1 MDGWVMTAAQIQAA
15 AEQLS
20 RDPTGHSLKDV
31 FRMIA
36 QLAERVA
43 ELEARRS
50 TLSLKQKP

>member
-1 MDGWVMTAAQIQAA
+1 MTAAQIQAA

-36 QLAERVA
+36 QLAECVA
-43 ELEARRS
+43 EIKATPPRH
-50 TLSLKQKP
+50 TLSLKQKTPS

>member
-1 MDGWVMTAAQIQAA
+1 MTAAQIQAA

-43 ELEARRS
+43 ELEVRRS
-50 TLSLKQKP
+50 TLSLKQKAPS

>member
-1 MDGWVMTAAQIQAA
+1 MTAAQIKTA

-20 RDPTGHSLKDV
+20 RDPAGHSLKDA

-43 ELEARRS
+43 ELEVRRS
-50 TLSLKQKP
+50 TLSLKQKAPS